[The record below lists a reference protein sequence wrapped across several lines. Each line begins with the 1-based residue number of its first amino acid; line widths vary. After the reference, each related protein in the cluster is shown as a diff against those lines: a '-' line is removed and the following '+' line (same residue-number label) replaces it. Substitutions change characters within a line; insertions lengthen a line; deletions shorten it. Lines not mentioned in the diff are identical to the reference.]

1 MTKINRITIHGF
13 KSFAQKTEIPFDDK
27 YNCILGPNGSGK
39 SNVGDAICF
48 VLGRLSAKS
57 LRAEKTGNMV
67 FNGGKNKRPASEAL
81 VEIAFSNESKIFP
94 IDANEV
100 VVSRAL
106 TKDGTSIY
114 RLNGKKATRTEILD
128 VLSSAKINPQGYN
141 IVLQGDIHRFV
152 DMTPLERRG
161 VIEEISDVSTY
172 EEKKHKAILEL
183 TKVDEK
189 MNEASVILKERR
201 TYLNELKKDRDQA
214 IQFRD
219 LKKKIDSYKAT
230 IVHLQFKEKEGHK
243 GKYDR
248 EISKF
253 QEQIIATDKIIESL
267 KKQLLDHKSQ
277 IIKINS
283 EIEEKGEKGQ
293 LKVHK
298 EVEDLKVSLAEEKT
312 RLSTLKDEIN
322 KLQLRKDQLVQE
334 MKEIEEKSSF
344 SELRKKELQ
353 QLVQKKSKD
362 LQDLEKSIGDFKK
375 KNKIE
380 SSQEMEK
387 EIEDIEKIIE
397 TREEGIQ
404 KIRQSQQELLRDKDR
419 LEYQLESLD
428 EKIKKRKE
436 VEQQSKAQVQEL
448 QQKKQ
453 DFKSATLK
461 LNQCLD
467 QDSSFAAQLAN
478 GRKRL
483 VSIQDDQAKLNGRIN
498 SAQASLAS
506 NHAVSAILENRKK
519 FKGVHGTV
527 AELGQVN
534 KKFALALETA
544 AGSRMQFLIVDDD
557 EVAADCIKFLKNQ
570 QLGTAS
576 FIPLNKIKTMEIGQ
590 EDKKLVK
597 SSGAHDFAIN
607 LVSFKPQFQKAFSF
621 VFGNTLVVED
631 IETARKIG
639 IGKIKMASLDGS
651 LAESSGVMRGGFNS
665 KKSFIG
671 FKEKD
676 SLEELEKLD
685 HEIGELQ
692 GVVANLEIKRE
703 ANDKEISFLRNKKS
717 ELEAEIIKL
726 EKTLHLEDGDLDAT
740 TEMKKELGI
749 KIKESTDKLN
759 NVMKEITNINKDL
772 AELKTKK
779 QNFRSQVN
787 ELRNPRLLA
796 QLSAFDE
803 TKIKTREEI
812 SALESEMKNLSSN
825 VEQMFLPEKE
835 KIKEIMKQH
844 EKEEIKFQKEIK
856 DLAERVAK
864 KEKDLSQKESESK
877 EFYSK
882 YKELFNQREK
892 LSAQVTKAENE
903 IESARDK
910 IRNHE
915 REINMVSLQNAEI
928 KAKLAGLEEEFTR
941 YKDAE
946 IVTGKSVEELQ
957 HESTKQELVMA
968 QMSTVN
974 MKALEIYEEVEKEYG
989 NLVEKRKSLEKE
1001 KTDVLTLMN
1010 EIETKKKEH
1019 FMNTFEQANDNFQ
1032 KVFTSLFKKG
1042 KAYLELENPAMPFEG
1057 GLNVKVRITGNR
1069 FLDIKSLS
1077 GGEKTLTALS
1087 FIFAIQEYQP
1097 ASFYVL
1103 DEIDAALDKHNSET
1117 LSKLI
1122 RSYSTN
1128 AQYIVIS
1135 HNDSIISEA
1144 DSLFGV
1150 TMNEDGISKIVALKI

>member
-13 KSFAQKTEIPFDDK
+13 KSFAHKTEIPFQDK
-27 YNCILGPNGSGK
+27 YNCVLGPNGSGK
-39 SNVGDAICF
+39 SNLGDAICF

-67 FNGGKNKRPASEAL
+67 FNGGKSKRPASEAL
-81 VEIAFSNESKIFP
+81 VEIAFSNQNKIFP
-94 IDANEV
+94 VNADEV
-100 VVSRAL
+100 VVSRTL
-106 TKDGTSIY
+106 SRDGNSLY
-114 RLNGKKATRTEILD
+114 RINGKKVTRTEILD
-128 VLSSAKINPQGYN
+128 LLSVAKINPQGYN

-161 VIEEISDVSTY
+161 VIEEISDISVY

-189 MNEASVILKERR
+189 LNEAAVILKERK

-214 IQFRD
+214 VQFRD

-230 IVHLQFKEKEGHK
+230 IIHLQLKEKEGHK
-243 GKYDR
+243 GKYDK
-248 EISKF
+248 ETSKF
-253 QEQIIATDKIIESL
+253 QEQINTTEKIIESL
-267 KKQLLDHKSQ
+267 KKQVQEHKDK
-277 IIKINS
+277 IAKINS

-334 MKEIEEKSSF
+334 MKEIEDKSSF

-353 QLVQKKSKD
+353 QLIQKKSQD
-362 LQDLEKSIGDFKK
+362 LKDLEKSIADFKK

-387 EIEDIEKIIE
+387 EIEEIEKALE
-397 TREEGIQ
+397 KKEEDVQ
-404 KIRQSQQELLRDKDR
+404 KIRQSQQELLREKDR

-436 VEQQSKAQVQEL
+436 VEQQNKAQVHEL

-453 DFKSATLK
+453 DFKSAALK

-478 GRKRL
+478 GRKKL
-483 VSIQDDQAKLNGRIN
+483 VSLQEESAKINGKIN

-506 NHAVSAILENRKK
+506 NQAVSAIMENRKK
-519 FKGVHGTV
+519 FKGVHGTI
-527 AELGQVN
+527 AELGQVD

-544 AGSRMQFLIVDDD
+544 AGNRMQFLVVDDD
-557 EVAADCIKFLKNQ
+557 EVAAECIKFLKNQ

-607 LVSFKPQFQKAFSF
+607 LVTFKPQFQKAFSF

-651 LAESSGVMRGGFNS
+651 LAESSGVMRGGFIS
-665 KKSFIG
+665 RKSSLG
-671 FKEKD
+671 FKERD
-676 SLEELEKLD
+676 SLEELEKLEI
-685 HEIGELQ
+685 EIGELQ
-692 GVVANLEIKRE
+692 GVMANLEIKRE
-703 ANDKEISFLRNKKS
+703 ANDKEISFLRNKKA

-740 TEMKKELGI
+740 ADLKKELGG
-749 KIKESTDKLN
+749 KLKGAVDKLN
-759 NVMKEITNINKDL
+759 NVQKDITNINKEL
-772 AELKTKK
+772 AELKTMK
-779 QNFRSQVN
+779 QDFRSQVN

-803 TKIKTREEI
+803 TKLKTREEI
-812 SALESEMKNLSSN
+812 SSLENEMKNLRSN

-844 EKEEIKFQKEIK
+844 EKEEIKFHKEIK
-856 DLAERVAK
+856 DLGERIAK
-864 KEKDLSQKESESK
+864 KEKDLAQKENESK

-892 LSAQVTKAENE
+892 LSALATKAENE
-903 IESARDK
+903 VESAREK
-910 IRNHE
+910 IRNNE
-915 REINMVSLQNAEI
+915 REINLVSLQNAEI
-928 KAKLAGLEEEFTR
+928 KAKLAGLEEEFAR
-941 YKDAE
+941 YKDVE
-946 IVTGKSVEELQ
+946 IISGKNIEGLQ
-957 HESTKQELVMA
+957 QESARQELAMA
-968 QMSTVN
+968 QMSAVN
-974 MKALEIYEEVEKEYG
+974 MKALEIYEEVEKEFW
-989 NLVEKRKSLEKE
+989 NLVEKRKGLEKE

-1019 FMNTFEQANDNFQ
+1019 FMKTFEQANENFQ

-1042 KAYLELENPAMPFEG
+1042 KAHLVLENPEMPFEG
-1057 GLNVKVRITGNR
+1057 GLNIKVRLTGNR
-1069 FLDIKSLS
+1069 FLDIRSLS

-1087 FIFAIQEYQP
+1087 FIFAVQEYQP

-1103 DEIDAALDKHNSET
+1103 DEIDAALDKHNSEM
-1117 LSKLI
+1117 LAKLI
-1122 RSYSTN
+1122 RNYSTN

-1150 TMNEDGISKIVALKI
+1150 TMNEDGVSKIVALKI